1 MSPVF
6 SYLTKAFI
14 LMRIWFPLRRILAPF
29 EHHQYKSKE
38 ARSILVFREL
48 KDMTK
53 LLLYKFA
60 LISLLSLVTSST
72 YELFVE
78 TVITLVIRE
87 FEFRSKRT

>member
-14 LMRIWFPLRRILAPF
+14 LMRILFPLRRILAPF

-53 LLLYKFA
+53 LLLYFAVKFSNIIY
-60 LISLLSLVTSST
+60 L
-72 YELFVE
+72 
-78 TVITLVIRE
+78 
-87 FEFRSKRT
+87 RTICRNGNYFSDQGI